1 MKNEYSYYSNSSLPL
16 FSVGAGVNLQQQQ
29 LSKWASVLT
38 TEAFHKLYQ
47 LVTADNDK
55 AKSGYDV
62 VRGTMIDEI
71 LHNQV
76 MR

>member
-1 MKNEYSYYSNSSLPL
+1 
-16 FSVGAGVNLQQQQ
+16 
-29 LSKWASVLT
+29 VLT
-38 TEAFHKLYQ
+38 AEAFHKLYQ
-47 LVTADNDK
+47 LVTKDNDK

-62 VRGTMIDEI
+62 VRGDSISMI